1 MARKKPNGPDDGNG
15 IGHNNATT
23 ELTAAERK
31 TLFMHHYRKITAQAA
46 KVKIEADY
54 LKELRKL
61 AKADTIVLSDI
72 DFAVRCAKVDNSE
85 IIPEEIK
92 RHIEIAQF
100 FALPVGQQTEMDFD
114 REPAN
119 DKAKREGTAA
129 FFAGSPREPTQY
141 APDSRSGQAYM
152 KAWDA
157 AEATEQSD
165 LASAFQK
172 KNALRDMMAAQET
185 SAEAM
190 PPE

>member
-1 MARKKPNGPDDGNG
+1 MARKRNGADDGNG

-23 ELTAAERK
+23 ELTEAERK
-31 TLFMHHYRKITAQAA
+31 SLFMHHYRKIAAQAA
-46 KVKIEADY
+46 RVKLEADE
-54 LKELRKL
+54 LKKLRKL
-61 AKADTIVLSDI
+61 AKADTIVLADI
-72 DFAVRCAKVDNSE
+72 DFAARCAQVDDAG

-92 RHIEIAQF
+92 RHIEIAQY
-100 FALPVGQQTEMDFD
+100 FALPVGVQTEMDFE

-119 DKAKREGTAA
+119 DKAKREGMAA
-129 FFAGSPREPTQY
+129 FYAGSPREPTQY

-157 AEATEQSD
+157 AQAVEQSD
-165 LASAFQK
+165 LAAAFQK

>member
-1 MARKKPNGPDDGNG
+1 
-15 IGHNNATT
+15 
-23 ELTAAERK
+23 
-31 TLFMHHYRKITAQAA
+31 MHHYRKITAQAA